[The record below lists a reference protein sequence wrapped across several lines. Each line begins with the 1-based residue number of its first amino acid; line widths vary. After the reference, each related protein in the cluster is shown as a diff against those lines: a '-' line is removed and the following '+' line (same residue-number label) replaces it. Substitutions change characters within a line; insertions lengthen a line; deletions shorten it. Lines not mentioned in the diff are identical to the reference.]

1 MSNHTFHH
9 VMRYVLDVP
18 MCTKAQFDYE
28 VDCIEQ
34 KVQSMKHKNT
44 DAYVTY
50 KH

>member
-1 MSNHTFHH
+1 MNQKSINYL
-9 VMRYVLDVP
+9 MRYVLNVP

-34 KVQSMKHKNT
+34 KVQSMTHKNT

>member
-9 VMRYVLDVP
+9 VMRYVHDVP

-28 VDCIEQ
+28 VDAARQYAEAEANAC
-34 KVQSMKHKNT
+34 M

>member
-9 VMRYVLDVP
+9 IMRYVVNVP
-18 MCTKAQFDYE
+18 MCTKDQFNYE

-44 DAYVTY
+44 DAYIT
-50 KH
+50 KR

>member
-28 VDCIEQ
+28 VDCIED
-34 KVQSMKHKNT
+34 KVQSMKYKNT
-44 DAYVTY
+44 DAYVT
-50 KH
+50 KR